1 MNKPLRVLIVED
13 SEDDVQLLLRTLRQG
28 GYDPICERVDTP
40 EAMKLALE
48 NQSWQVILSD
58 YLMPCFDAPSA
69 LKILK
74 EKALDIP
81 FIIVS
86 GAIGE
91 ETAVTAMK
99 AGAHDYIMKYNLT
112 RLIPVIERELREA
125 EGRLKRRRTE
135 EEKERIEA
143 QLLQAQ
149 KMEAVGRLTGGI
161 AHDFNNLLTAI
172 HGCAHLAV
180 SEVESGTK
188 LYNDLLEIQ
197 SAAERA
203 MNLTRQLLLFSR
215 RQPMKL
221 IPIDINLTITSL
233 SGMLHRI
240 LGEDVRVEYNLA
252 SQSMTVC
259 ADQTSM
265 EQLIMNLMV
274 NARDAMTTGGKITL
288 KTEKILLNERDA
300 EAMPDARAGEFVR
313 FSVSDTGT
321 GMDEE
326 TQRHIFE
333 PFFSTKEAGKG
344 SGLGLSVVYG
354 IIQQHKGWIHVISQ
368 VSKGTRFEVYFPVAA
383 SEPEKVAIKKISSEL
398 FRGNGER
405 ILLIED
411 EVNIRRFAEKALT
424 RSGYTVFTASDKDD
438 AIALFEREQG
448 RFDLIFS
455 DVVLPSTNGVWL
467 AEYFIEINPDLKVL
481 LSSGYIDQK
490 SQWDTIKQKEF
501 PFLQKPYA
509 LEGLLKTINSILKE
523 GKMPP
528 GEL

>member
-1 MNKPLRVLIVED
+1 MNKPLQILIVED
-13 SEDDVQLLLRTLRQG
+13 SEDDVQLLLRVLRQG
-28 GYDPICERVDTP
+28 GYNPIYERVDTP
-40 EAMKLALE
+40 EAMKSALE
-48 NQSWQVILSD
+48 NQTWQVVISD
-58 YLMPCFDAPSA
+58 YLMPRFDAPSA
-69 LKILK
+69 LKLLK

-125 EGRLKRRRTE
+125 EGRKQRKRAE

-149 KMEAVGRLTGGI
+149 KMEAIGRLTGGI

-180 SEVESGTK
+180 SETPVGTK
-188 LYNDLLEIQ
+188 LHNDLLEIQ
-197 SAAERA
+197 TAAERA

-221 IPIDINLTITSL
+221 VPFNINHAIESL

-240 LGEDVRVEYNLA
+240 IGEDITVDYELSPESLY
-252 SQSMTVC
+252 VC
-259 ADQTSM
+259 ADQTSI
-265 EQLIMNLMV
+265 EQLIVNLVV
-274 NARDAMTTGGKITL
+274 NARDAMTEGGRITI
-288 KTEKILLNERDA
+288 KMEKAILNKQIADT
-300 EAMPDARAGEFVR
+300 MTDAREGEFAR
-313 FSVSDTGT
+313 FSVVDTGM

-326 TQRHIFE
+326 TQKHIFE

-354 IIQQHKGWIHVISQ
+354 IIQQHKGWAHVISN
-368 VSKGTRFEVYFPVAA
+368 VSKGTTFEVYFPLAA
-383 SEPEKVAIKKISSEL
+383 AQPEKTAPVKIPSDVY
-398 FRGNGER
+398 RGNGER

-411 EVNIRRFAEKALT
+411 EANIRRFAEKALT
-424 RSGYTVFTASDKDD
+424 RSGYAVITASDKND
-438 AIALFEREQG
+438 ALEAFEKEG
-448 RFDLIFS
+448 GNFDLIFS
-455 DVVLPSTNGVWL
+455 DVVLPSTNGVTL
-467 AEYFIEINPDLKVL
+467 IEHFLSIKPDLKVL

-490 SQWDTIKQKEF
+490 SQWETIRKKGI

-509 LEGLLKTINSILKE
+509 FEILLKTIKDILSKSNE
-523 GKMPP
+523 ASR
-528 GEL
+528 

>member
-1 MNKPLRVLIVED
+1 MDKPLRVLIVED
-13 SEDDVQLLLRTLRQG
+13 SEDDVQLLLRALRQG
-28 GYDPICERVDTP
+28 GYNPIYERVETSED
-40 EAMKLALE
+40 MKSALDE
-48 NQSWQVILSD
+48 PGWQLVISD
-58 YLMPCFDAPSA
+58 YLMPRFDAPSA
-69 LKILK
+69 LKLLK
-74 EKALDIP
+74 EKGLDIP

-125 EGRLKRRRTE
+125 EGRQKRKRME

-149 KMEAVGRLTGGI
+149 KMEAIGRLTGGI

-180 SEVESGTK
+180 NEAKAGTK
-188 LYNDLLEIQ
+188 LHNDLLEIQ

-221 IPIDINLTITSL
+221 TPIDLNLTITSL

-240 LGEDVRVEYNLA
+240 IGEDIRVEYKLA
-252 SQSMTVC
+252 PEAMTAC

-265 EQLIMNLMV
+265 EQMIINLLV
-274 NARDAMTTGGKITL
+274 NARDAMVSGGKIMVQ
-288 KTEKILLNERDA
+288 TEKIVLDERDA
-300 EAMPDARAGEFVR
+300 EAIPDARAGVFVR
-313 FSVSDTGT
+313 VSVIDTGA
-321 GMDEE
+321 GIDEE
-326 TQRHIFE
+326 TQKHIFE
-333 PFFSTKEAGKG
+333 PFFSTKETGKG

-354 IIQQHKGWIHVISQ
+354 IIQQHKGWVRVISRVSEGTTFQ
-368 VSKGTRFEVYFPVAA
+368 VYLPVSDGEPGKAA
-383 SEPEKVAIKKISSEL
+383 PKKSSPDL
-398 FRGNGER
+398 YRGNGER

-411 EVNIRRFAEKALT
+411 EINIRRFAEKALT
-424 RSGYTVFTASDKDD
+424 RSDYMVFLASDKDD
-438 AIALFEREQG
+438 AIEVFEREKG
-448 RFDLIFS
+448 AFDLIFS
-455 DVVLPSTNGVWL
+455 DVVLPSTNGVSL
-467 AEYFIEINPDLKVL
+467 VEHFLSIKPDLKIL

-490 SQWDTIKQKEF
+490 SQWDIIKKKGF
-501 PFLQKPYA
+501 TFLQKPYA
-509 LEGLLKTINSILKE
+509 LDILLKTIRNILNSEKAH
-523 GKMPP
+523 GCDP
-528 GEL
+528 